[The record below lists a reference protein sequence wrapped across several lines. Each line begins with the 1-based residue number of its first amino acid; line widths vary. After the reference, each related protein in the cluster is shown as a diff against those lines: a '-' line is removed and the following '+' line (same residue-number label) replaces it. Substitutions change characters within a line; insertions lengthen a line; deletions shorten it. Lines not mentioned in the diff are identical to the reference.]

1 MLLAHL
7 YQGPDMPPRPASADA
22 GTLFPWIL
30 QQIRQAKTI
39 AISRLEDLPAE
50 AARDRE
56 ALRVYGTHSVLIVPL
71 VTAGSVFGILTFA
84 SNREREGWPEGLVK
98 RLQLIAEVFAH
109 AIARARGDKALR
121 ESEARYRDI
130 FEGAIEGIY
139 RTSLEGKLITA
150 NPALATI
157 LGYDSAEDA
166 LRTITDSA
174 HQIWADPDERSRLA
188 QLLQDRGFVRAYECQ
203 FLRKDGTKLWVSQ
216 NVRAVQGPDGKWA
229 YFEGFIQD
237 ITERKRLELE
247 IRQSY
252 EEVQLLRDR
261 LQIENVYLR
270 EQIQRDG
277 EHGAILG
284 NSKPILMML
293 AKAKQVAPT
302 DSAVL
307 IIGETGTGK
316 ELLAQAIHDMS
327 RRGAKPMAKVNCA
340 ALPPALV
347 EAELFGREKGAY
359 TGALS
364 RQAGRFEVA
373 DGSTLFLDEVGDL
386 PLELQAKLLRVVQF
400 GEFERLG
407 STRTLKV
414 NVRVIAATN
423 RDLAKAVEDGH
434 FRQDF
439 YYRLNVFPLTVPP
452 LRERPDDIPALV
464 WSIVQEL
471 GQRMGKRIEAIP
483 RRVMERLQV
492 FHWPGNVRQLRNVI
506 EHALILS
513 TGPTLDIDFPND
525 ADARPITSS
534 GQSLEE
540 VERQHIRA
548 VLEGTR
554 WRIRGSSGAAA
565 ILGVPESTLRSRMKK
580 LGISRPS

>member
-1 MLLAHL
+1 
-7 YQGPDMPPRPASADA
+7 
-22 GTLFPWIL
+22 
-30 QQIRQAKTI
+30 
-39 AISRLEDLPAE
+39 
-50 AARDRE
+50 
-56 ALRVYGTHSVLIVPL
+56 
-71 VTAGSVFGILTFA
+71 
-84 SNREREGWPEGLVK
+84 
-98 RLQLIAEVFAH
+98 
-109 AIARARGDKALR
+109 
-121 ESEARYRDI
+121 
-130 FEGAIEGIY
+130 
-139 RTSLEGKLITA
+139 
-150 NPALATI
+150 
-157 LGYDSAEDA
+157 
-166 LRTITDSA
+166 
-174 HQIWADPDERSRLA
+174 
-188 QLLQDRGFVRAYECQ
+188 
-203 FLRKDGTKLWVSQ
+203 
-216 NVRAVQGPDGKWA
+216 
-229 YFEGFIQD
+229 
-237 ITERKRLELE
+237 
-247 IRQSY
+247 
-252 EEVQLLRDR
+252 
-261 LQIENVYLR
+261 
-270 EQIQRDG
+270 
-277 EHGAILG
+277 
-284 NSKPILMML
+284 MML